1 MWSRVVAFGIAVSLL
16 GLSAWATQ
24 ITYYID
30 ERGRRVYV
38 NAEEPSKKA
47 EPAPAAKKSSARHSV
62 LVKRDPRTGKMVPVP
77 APPDPKE
84 TAPAVAARTAS
95 GAGVAAPVATAA
107 AAAAARPR
115 NEARPAAGTPRQDA
129 DKSVDEIIAGAAE
142 KHAVD
147 PHLVRA
153 VVKVESNFNPAAI
166 SRKGAMGLMQL
177 IPRTAQRFGVS
188 DIFDPEENVD
198 AGVRY
203 LKYLLELYNGNL
215 RLSLAAY
222 NAGEKAVDRHS
233 GIPPYP
239 ETRQYVNKISSLYGS
254 GYIVNPFGLSVSSR
268 AKQPRP
274 DRWGI
279 MKRLD
284 ENGRVHFS
292 NTEGW

>member
-1 MWSRVVAFGIAVSLL
+1 MWSRLVVFAIAVSLL
-16 GLSAWATQ
+16 GLSAWGTQ

-30 ERGRRVYV
+30 ERGRRVYI
-38 NAEEPSKKA
+38 NAEEPPKKA
-47 EPAPAAKKSSARHSV
+47 EPAPAAKKNSTRHSV
-62 LVKRDPRTGKMVPVP
+62 LVKRDPRTGKVVPLA
-77 APPDPKE
+77 APPDPRE
-84 TAPAVAARTAS
+84 TAPAVAAPTAG
-95 GAGVAAPVATAA
+95 GAGAPAPVAAA
-107 AAAAARPR
+107 GAAARPR
-115 NEARPAAGTPRQDA
+115 NEARPAAGAPRQGA

-153 VVKVESNFNPAAI
+153 IVKAESNFNPGAV

-177 IPRTAQRFGVS
+177 IPQTARRLGVD
-188 DIFDPEENVD
+188 DIFDPEENID

-254 GYIVNPFGLSVSSR
+254 GYIVNPFGLSISSQAR
-268 AKQPRP
+268 QPRP

>member
-1 MWSRVVAFGIAVSLL
+1 MWSRWVVFGIAVSLL
-16 GLSAWATQ
+16 GLSAWGTQ

-30 ERGRRVYV
+30 ERGRRVYI
-38 NAEEPSKKA
+38 NAEEPPKKA
-47 EPAPAAKKSSARHSV
+47 EPAAKKNSTRHSV
-62 LVKRDPRTGKMVPVP
+62 LVKRDPRTGKMVPVA

-84 TAPAVAARTAS
+84 TAPAMAAQAAG
-95 GAGVAAPVATAA
+95 GAGVPAPVAA
-107 AAAAARPR
+107 AAAPARPR
-115 NEARPAAGTPRQDA
+115 NEAQPAAGAPRQGA
-129 DKSVDEIIAGAAE
+129 DKSVDEIIDGAAE

-153 VVKVESNFNPAAI
+153 IVKVESNFNPGAI

-177 IPRTAQRFGVS
+177 IPQTARRLGVS
-188 DIFDPEENVD
+188 DIFDPQENVD

-203 LKYLLELYNGNL
+203 LKYLLALYNGNL

-254 GYIVNPFGLSVSSR
+254 GYIVNPFGLSLSIPAR
-268 AKQPRP
+268 RPQP

-284 ENGRVHFS
+284 EHGRVHFS

>member
-1 MWSRVVAFGIAVSLL
+1 MWSRLMVFGIAVSLL
-16 GLSAWATQ
+16 GLSAWGTQ

-30 ERGRRVYV
+30 ERGRRVYI
-38 NAEEPSKKA
+38 NAEERPKKA
-47 EPAPAAKKSSARHSV
+47 EPAPAAKKSSTRHSV
-62 LVKRDPRTGKMVPVP
+62 LVKRDPRTGKMVPVA
-77 APPDPKE
+77 APSDPKGS
-84 TAPAVAARTAS
+84 APAVAAQAAG
-95 GAGVAAPVATAA
+95 GAGVPAPAA
-107 AAAAARPR
+107 AAPARSR
-115 NEARPAAGTPRQDA
+115 NEARPAAGAPRQGA
-129 DKSVDEIIAGAAE
+129 DRSVDEIIDGAAQ

-153 VVKVESNFNPAAI
+153 IVKVESNFNPEAI

-177 IPRTAQRFGVS
+177 IPPTARRFGVS
-188 DIFDPEENVD
+188 DIFDPQENVD

-203 LKYLLELYNGNL
+203 LKYLLGLYNGNL

-254 GYIVNPFGLSVSSR
+254 GYIVNPFGLSLASR
-268 AKQPRP
+268 ARQPQP

>member
-1 MWSRVVAFGIAVSLL
+1 MWSRLVVFAMGVSLL
-16 GLSAWATQ
+16 GLSAWGTQ

-30 ERGRRVYV
+30 ERGRRVYI
-38 NAEEPSKKA
+38 NADEPPKKT
-47 EPAPAAKKSSARHSV
+47 EPAAKKNSTRHSL

-84 TAPAVAARTAS
+84 TAPTEAAKAAG
-95 GAGVAAPVATAA
+95 GAGVPAA
-107 AAAAARPR
+107 AAAAPARPR
-115 NEARPAAGTPRQDA
+115 NEAQPAAGAPRQGA
-129 DKSVDEIIAGAAE
+129 DKSVDEIIDGAAE

-153 VVKVESNFNPAAI
+153 IVKVESNFNPGAI

-177 IPRTAQRFGVS
+177 IPQTARRLGVS
-188 DIFDPEENVD
+188 DIFDPQENVD

-254 GYIVNPFGLSVSSR
+254 GYIVNPFGLSVSIP
-268 AKQPRP
+268 PRRPQP

-284 ENGRVHFS
+284 EHGRVHFS